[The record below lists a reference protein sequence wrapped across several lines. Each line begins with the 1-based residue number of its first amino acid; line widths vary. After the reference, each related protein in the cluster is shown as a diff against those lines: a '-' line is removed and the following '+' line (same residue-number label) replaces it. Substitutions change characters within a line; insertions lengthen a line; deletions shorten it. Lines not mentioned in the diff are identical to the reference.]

1 MTITIFSL
9 ETEIVIRIPVRSIV
23 FGVAVMM
30 VIACC
35 ANCAKKRFPRRRS
48 LSCTFESLSPV

>member
-1 MTITIFSL
+1 
-9 ETEIVIRIPVRSIV
+9 V